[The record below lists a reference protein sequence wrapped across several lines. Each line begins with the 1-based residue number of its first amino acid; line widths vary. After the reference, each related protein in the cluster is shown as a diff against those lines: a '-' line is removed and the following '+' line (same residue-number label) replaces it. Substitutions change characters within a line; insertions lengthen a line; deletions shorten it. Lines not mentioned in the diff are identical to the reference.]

1 MQMHEYVLILIL
13 ILKIGVEMD
22 NIVFSLFENISE
34 SNYIVASYYL
44 KLDKKTDPYEKVK
57 SFAIGQTP
65 EFNS

>member
-1 MQMHEYVLILIL
+1 
-13 ILKIGVEMD
+13 MD